1 MLRQLLL
8 ETVRCHGS
16 KTALVY
22 GATRLS
28 YRELAGAVAAQ
39 AALLRERGVGPGVCV
54 ALLLP
59 NSPAFVIGFL
69 ATAALGAV
77 VLPLNPALAANEIA
91 HSLADCRAAVL
102 ISDAAQA
109 SACQRLLAEAGLP
122 TGLLVAPETPAAAA
136 LTLAPDA
143 PHHGP
148 VLYQYSS
155 GSTGRPKKV
164 CRTQANLRAEA
175 DNFVGS
181 AGVTPADVILCVV
194 PLFHAHGLGNAM
206 LAALAAG
213 ATLLLPPVLR
223 RDAQTMVPFAARVP
237 EMLDL
242 IARERVSLI
251 PGVAQ
256 TFEALAAAPAELTP
270 DLSSLRLCFTAG
282 NSLPR
287 EVFTAFQRRFGI
299 CLRQLYG
306 CTEVGSF
313 ALNLD
318 PDSAATWASVGRP
331 LGDNRVAVVDELR
344 NPLPP
349 GATGELVIF
358 SRALTDGYVGAPE
371 ANAEAFHAGGFFTGD
386 LGAVDAHGRITIS
399 GRKRLFIDTAGYK
412 VNPLEVE
419 DVILTHPAVREAAV
433 VGIPQ
438 PGGKDELI
446 KAFVVLDGP
455 CTPAAII
462 AHCRAGLA
470 EFKVP
475 RAVTFLEE
483 LPYSPLGKLLRK
495 DLLAHPSNQAPDA
508 PAAQR
513 AALLALPSAE
523 QRCLWL
529 ERFLREQIG
538 RVTGLAPARIDP
550 ERAMTDFGLNS
561 VMAVE
566 LKRELESLLAIELS
580 ATLVWNYPSV
590 NVLAAHLAHTLQ
602 APAAAAVPAPA
613 ARHSDPLEDA
623 LLDQLSDAEALELL
637 LNELEAS

>member
-8 ETVRCHGS
+8 ETVRHHGPE
-16 KTALVY
+16 TALVY

-59 NSPAFVIGFL
+59 NSPAFVISFL
-69 ATAALGAV
+69 ATAALGGVA
-77 VLPLNPALAANEIA
+77 LPLNPALAASEVA
-91 HSLADCRAAVL
+91 HSLADCRAALL

-109 SACQRLLAEAGLP
+109 PACQRLLAEAGLAA
-122 TGLLVAPETPAAAA
+122 GLLVAPEIPAATSAA
-136 LTLAPDA
+136 LEPAAPQ
-143 PHHGP
+143 HGP
-148 VLYQYSS
+148 ALYQYSS

-164 CRTQANLRAEA
+164 CRTQANLCAEA
-175 DNFVGS
+175 GNFVGA

-206 LAALAAG
+206 LAALASG

-223 RDAQTMVPFAARVP
+223 REGQAPVPFAARVP
-237 EMLDL
+237 EMLEL
-242 IARERVSLI
+242 IARERVTLI
-251 PGVAQ
+251 PGIAQ

-287 EVFTAFQRRFGI
+287 EVFAAFRRRFGI
-299 CLRQLYG
+299 ALRQLYG

-318 PDSAATWASVGRP
+318 PATDATWASVGRP
-331 LGDNRVAVVDELR
+331 LGDNRVAVVDEQR
-344 NPLPP
+344 QPLPP

-358 SRALTDGYVGAPE
+358 SRALAAGYLDAPE
-371 ANAEAFHAGGFFTGD
+371 ASAEAFRDGGFFTGD
-386 LGAVDAHGRITIS
+386 LGAVDQHGRITIS

-433 VGIPQ
+433 VGLPQ
-438 PGGKDELI
+438 PGGQGELI

-455 CTPAAII
+455 CSPAAII
-462 AHCRAGLA
+462 ELCRTALA

-495 DLLAHPSNQAPDA
+495 DLLAHPSNQAPAA
-508 PAAQR
+508 PAAAR

-550 ERAMTDFGLNS
+550 ERAVTDFGLNS

-566 LKRELESLLAIELS
+566 LKRELEQLLEVELS
-580 ATLVWNYPSV
+580 ATLVWNYP
-590 NVLAAHLAHTLQ
+590 NVQLLAAHLTQTLH
-602 APAAAAVPAPA
+602 APAAAPAPA
-613 ARHSDPLEDA
+613 LELARGDPREA
-623 LLDQLSDAEALELL
+623 QLLQLSDAEELELL